1 MLNNGENK
9 AMENGYVV
17 LPVEKYNELMATV
30 KDAKILAECL
40 IRLKVN
46 YRGQV
51 EVNIDADQVY
61 VAAKKQYESSSF
73 NTPERELIAPESF
86 NVWSSDLTH
95 EVTMDEETTDVA
107 TYEEE

>member
-17 LPVEKYNELMATV
+17 LPLEKYNELMHAV
-30 KDAKILAECL
+30 KDAEQAAEKL

-46 YRGQV
+46 YNGQV
-51 EVNIDADQVY
+51 DVSIDSEQVY
-61 VAAKKQYESSSF
+61 TAAKKLYEASSF

-86 NVWSSDLTH
+86 SVWSSDLTH
-95 EVTMDEETTDVA
+95 KVITEDEE
-107 TYEEE
+107 